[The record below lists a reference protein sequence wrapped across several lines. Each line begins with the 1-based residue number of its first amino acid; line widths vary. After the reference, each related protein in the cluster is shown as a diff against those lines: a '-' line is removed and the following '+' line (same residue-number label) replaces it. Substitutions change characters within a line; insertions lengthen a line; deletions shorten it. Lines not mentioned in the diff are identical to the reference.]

1 MRIIF
6 LLILGILAYSKTI
19 TATYSA
25 KYGWFGTIATAKGV
39 YERNETDYKI
49 TTTVKTEGI
58 AASLSGHLIE
68 TYISEGKIINKRLV
82 PMRYIMDIKRKGND
96 YYRIFIFDH
105 KHKTVLKKRFKN
117 GKLTK
122 EYKYF
127 YAPDDILSLYWN
139 LPLYLSKEKKDV
151 YTFYA
156 IGGNKKDGRV
166 DISFP
171 KGEELQKLKE
181 IFKTKGTYLKANLY
195 NKVFAGDKGL
205 LYLVIDPTNWVTV
218 AGMVKNVLKIGDLK
232 GKITSL
238 YIKN

>member
-6 LLILGILAYSKTI
+6 LLILGILAYSKTLI
-19 TATYSA
+19 ATYEA
-25 KYGWFGTIATAKGV
+25 KYGWFGTIATAKGI
-39 YERNETDYKI
+39 YERNETHYKI
-49 TTTVKTEGI
+49 TTTVKAKGI
-58 AASLSGHLIE
+58 AASLSGHLIQ
-68 TYISEGKIINKRLV
+68 TYISEGKIVNKRLV
-82 PMRYIMDIKRKGND
+82 PERYIMDIKRNGND
-96 YYRIFIFDH
+96 YYRIYIFDH
-105 KHKTVLKKRFKN
+105 KNKTVFKKRFKN

-139 LPLYLSKEKKDV
+139 LPLYLKEKKEK

-171 KGEELQKLKE
+171 KEEELQKLKE
-181 IFKTKGTYLKANLY
+181 IFKTKGLYLKANLY

-205 LYLVIDPTNWVTV
+205 LYLVIDPTDWVTV

-232 GKITSL
+232 GRITSL
-238 YIKN
+238 KSE